1 MASKVER
8 ILILAKTYPSPS
20 AKHTETSC
28 VAGINEHGQM
38 RRLYPVPF
46 RMIAENQQFQ
56 KWQWVTLRIEKSPAD
71 HRPES
76 HKVFVDTIQTG
87 ETIPPEKG
95 WALRRQWWKKMPTFA
110 SFDAL
115 EQARQT
121 QQVSLALL
129 RPKRIER
136 LEITAVD
143 NPEWT
148 DEELTKLSQEQSQ
161 GNLFSED
168 EQRKQLKLLEKMPF
182 DFHYHYLCD
191 TPDGERAYRHKIVD
205 WEVAMLFR
213 NCRKSHVDG
222 WETPFRAK
230 LEREFAARDLMFMM
244 GNIHRFQHQWLI
256 ISLIYPPKPAPGD
269 AAQGCLF

>member
-1 MASKVER
+1 MGDTAHRKIPRRPSSRKPQGVCRYNPDGRHDPAGEGLDAS
-8 ILILAKTYPSPS
+8 SPVVG
-20 AKHTETSC
+20 K
-28 VAGINEHGQM
+28 N
-38 RRLYPVPF
+38 
-46 RMIAENQQFQ
+46 
-56 KWQWVTLRIEKSPAD
+56 
-71 HRPES
+71 
-76 HKVFVDTIQTG
+76 
-87 ETIPPEKG
+87 
-95 WALRRQWWKKMPTFA
+95 PTFA

-115 EQARQT
+115 EQTRQA

-129 RPKRIER
+129 RPKRLER

-191 TPDGERAYRHKIVD
+191 TPEGERAYRHKIVD

-213 NCRKSHVDG
+213 NCRKSHGDG
-222 WETPFRAK
+222 WECRVRRTTS
-230 LEREFAARDLMFMM
+230 
-244 GNIHRFQHQWLI
+244 
-256 ISLIYPPKPAPGD
+256 ISLPA
-269 AAQGCLF
+269 